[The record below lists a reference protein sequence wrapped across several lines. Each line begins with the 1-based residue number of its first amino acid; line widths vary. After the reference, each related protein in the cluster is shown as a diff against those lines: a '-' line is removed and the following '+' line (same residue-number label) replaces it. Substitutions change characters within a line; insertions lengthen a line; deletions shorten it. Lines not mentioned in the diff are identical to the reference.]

1 MAIVLRP
8 AGSARPPRAVYYYMN
23 RERALEHTTGDPQKA
38 TMAAVEQAS
47 TAPPHPHQSNDS
59 NAVRTAAIVITVVMS
74 ISALKLGRAV
84 VLPVVVAVLLTLLL
98 SAPVRWLRRRKIPEQ
113 LGAAIVVFGTIGIV
127 VGAGSMMI
135 NPATE
140 LISTAPATFGKIGT
154 KIHTFMQPIA
164 ALQQSADRMATAA
177 APATPSGR
185 PPAQVQLATTSM
197 FDRLMSVLELV
208 PAALS
213 VVFLTYFLLASG
225 PLFRKKIAQILPGRR
240 DVVHLETILS
250 EIELVTSK
258 FLATA
263 TMINSG
269 VGVATALSLWAAG
282 LPNPILWGVMVAVL
296 NFVPYIGPISSFII
310 ISLASLAFFDDP
322 TRAIVA
328 PACFLAIHLVENNLI
343 TPMLLGRRLPVNTVA
358 IFLGLIF
365 FGWIWGIPGAVLAV
379 PLTTVV
385 KIACDHVPGLNH
397 FGELL
402 GN

>member
-1 MAIVLRP
+1 
-8 AGSARPPRAVYYYMN
+8 
-23 RERALEHTTGDPQKA
+23 
-38 TMAAVEQAS
+38 MAATAS
-47 TAPPHPHQSNDS
+47 AKDTPPQSNDS
-59 NAVRTAAIVITVVMS
+59 NAVRSAAIVITVVMS
-74 ISALKLGRAV
+74 IAALKVGRAV
-84 VLPVVVAVLLTLLL
+84 VLPVVIAVLLTLLL

-113 LGAAIVVFGTIGIV
+113 LGAAMVVFGAVGVAIGAAALLV
-127 VGAGSMMI
+127 

-140 LISTAPATFGKIGT
+140 LISTAPANFGKIET
-154 KIHTFMQPIA
+154 KVRSFMQPIA

-177 APATPSGR
+177 APASPTGR
-185 PPAQVQLATTSM
+185 PPAQVQLATPSM
-197 FDRLMSVLELV
+197 FDHLMQVLELV

-240 DVVHLETILS
+240 DVVHLENILS

-269 VGVATALSLWAAG
+269 VGVATALCLWAAG
-282 LPNPILWGVMVAVL
+282 MPNPVLFGFIVAVL
-296 NFVPYIGPISSFII
+296 NFVPYLGPISSFTI
-310 ISLASLAFFDDP
+310 ISLGSLASFDEP
-322 TRAIVA
+322 ARAVVA
-328 PACFLAIHLVENNLI
+328 PACFLLIHLVENNLI

-385 KIACDHVPGLNH
+385 KIACDHVPNLKH

>member
-1 MAIVLRP
+1 M
-8 AGSARPPRAVYYYMN
+8 SATETA
-23 RERALEHTTGDPQKA
+23 KA
-38 TMAAVEQAS
+38 T
-47 TAPPHPHQSNDS
+47 PPQSNDS
-59 NAVRTAAIVITVVMS
+59 NAVRAAAIVITVVMS
-74 ISALKLGRAV
+74 ITALKLGRAV

-113 LGAAIVVFGTIGIV
+113 IGAAIVVFGAVGIAAG
-127 VGAGSMMI
+127 GAALLI

-140 LISTAPATFGKIGT
+140 LIQSAPANFGKIET
-154 KIHTFMQPIA
+154 KIRSFMQPIA
-164 ALQQSADRMATAA
+164 ALQQSAEHMATAA
-177 APATPSGR
+177 TPSSATGKAPAE
-185 PPAQVQLATTSM
+185 VQLATPSM
-197 FDRLMSVLELV
+197 FEHVMQVLELV
-208 PAALS
+208 PATVS
-213 VVFLTYFLLASG
+213 VIFLTYFLLASG

-240 DVVHLETILS
+240 DVVHLETIFS

-263 TMINSG
+263 TMINTG
-269 VGVATALSLWAAG
+269 VGVATGLCLWAAG
-282 LPNPILWGVMVAVL
+282 MPNPILFGFIVAVL
-296 NFVPYIGPISSFII
+296 NFVPYVGPISSFTI
-310 ISLASLAFFDDP
+310 ISLASLTSFDQP
-322 TRAIVA
+322 ARAVIA
-328 PACFLAIHLVENNLI
+328 PACFLAIHLIENNLV

-385 KIACDHVPGLNH
+385 KIACDHVPNLNH